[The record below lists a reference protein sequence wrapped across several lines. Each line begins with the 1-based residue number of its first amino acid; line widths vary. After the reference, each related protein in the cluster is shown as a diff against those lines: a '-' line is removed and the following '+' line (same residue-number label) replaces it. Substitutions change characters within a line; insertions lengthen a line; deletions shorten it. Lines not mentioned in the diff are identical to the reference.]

1 MRLLVDLLAII
12 GLLGMT
18 ANLVSKAVQS
28 EQSPLYRSRSAL
40 SPPEVIVSADA
51 RSAQPQ
57 FRCEVGVPE

>member
-28 EQSPLYRSRSAL
+28 EQSLTL
-40 SPPEVIVSADA
+40 PP
-51 RSAQPQ
+51 
-57 FRCEVGVPE
+57 